1 MKRMALLVVAL
12 LLLGGCGVL
21 QMPGTQV
28 IIDWVDFVHINDE
41 QYTSMGSDV
50 IAGPEWIG
58 AELGEVA
65 FKVADNVKDSSYR
78 TKNGD
83 AAFWE
88 TGTPIFEVIDSPG
101 FVAVPNESEV
111 NGYRIYR
118 AEAARDAE
126 PVHYRDMDFADVVKV
141 EFHEGYTQPSLRNT
155 LTEPEEIDQLLAFLD
170 DSQVDSTFSPAGQE
184 QFYTMV
190 FYRDAPLAQSIQ
202 LMYDGTTWFW
212 YPWDLNVIDTE
223 IGKLVGE

>member
-1 MKRMALLVVAL
+1 MALLVVAL
-12 LLLGGCGVL
+12 LLMGGCGAIG
-21 QMPGTQV
+21 MPGAQV
-28 IIDWVDFVHINDE
+28 EIDWVDFVHLNDE
-41 QYTSMGSDV
+41 QYTAMGSEV

-65 FKVADNVKDSSYR
+65 FNVSDNVKDSSYR

-83 AAFWE
+83 AAFRDV
-88 TGTPIFEVIDSPG
+88 GTPIFEVIDSPG
-101 FVAVPNESEV
+101 FVAVQDAAEV
-111 NGYRIYR
+111 HGYRIYR
-118 AEAARDAE
+118 AEAARDAQ
-126 PVHYRDMDFADVVKV
+126 PVRYRDMDFADVVKV

-190 FYRDAPLAQSIQ
+190 FYRDAPLAQSI
-202 LMYDGTTWFW
+202 
-212 YPWDLNVIDTE
+212 
-223 IGKLVGE
+223 

>member
-1 MKRMALLVVAL
+1 MKKVFVLVVAL
-12 LLLGGCGVL
+12 LLLGGCGAV

-28 IIDWVDFVHINDE
+28 EIDWVDFVHINDE

-50 IAGPEWIG
+50 IAGLEWIG

-65 FKVADNVKDSSYR
+65 FNVADNVKDSSYR

-83 AAFWE
+83 AAFWDV
-88 TGTPIFEVIDSPG
+88 GTPIFEVIDSPG
-101 FVAVPNESEV
+101 FIAVPDEAEV
-111 NGYRIYR
+111 HGYRIYR
-118 AEAARDAE
+118 ADTARDAH
-126 PVHYRDMDFADVVKV
+126 PIHYRDMDFADVGKV
-141 EFHEGYTQPSLRNT
+141 EFHEGYTRPALRNT
-155 LTEPEEIDQLLAFLD
+155 LTEREEIERLLALLD
-170 DSQVDSTFSPAGQE
+170 GSQVNSMFSPTGEE
-184 QFYTMV
+184 QFYSMI
-190 FYRDAPLAQSIQ
+190 FYSEGPLAQSIQ